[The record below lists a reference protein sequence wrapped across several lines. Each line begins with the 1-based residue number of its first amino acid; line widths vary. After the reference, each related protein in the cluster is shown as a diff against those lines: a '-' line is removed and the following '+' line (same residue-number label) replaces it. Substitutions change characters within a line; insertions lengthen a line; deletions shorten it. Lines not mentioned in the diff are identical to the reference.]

1 MTIFDN
7 QKTNGAR
14 GEGVAPHRPRLVAT
28 LLERLGVLRPLSF
41 ARCRPRGPPVTG

>member
-14 GEGVAPHRPRLVAT
+14 GKGVAPHRPCLVAT
-28 LLERLGVLRPLSF
+28 LLERLGVATLSF
-41 ARCRPRGPPVTG
+41 VRCRPRGPPVAG